1 MKLVGFGLLLSGW
14 ALVVLALIL
23 LPSQAERGA
32 FVAAAVL
39 IEVLGLGLE
48 LRAHRGGER
57 GADRGAGGGAR

>member
-14 ALVVLALIL
+14 ILVVLALIL
-23 LPSQAERGA
+23 LSSSAERGA